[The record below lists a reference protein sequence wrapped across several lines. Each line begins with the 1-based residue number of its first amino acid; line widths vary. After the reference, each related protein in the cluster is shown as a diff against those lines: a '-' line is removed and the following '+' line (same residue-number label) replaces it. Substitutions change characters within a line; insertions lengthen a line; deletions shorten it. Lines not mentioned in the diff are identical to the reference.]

1 MVLTEDDFFDYLIAS
16 SRLNLLLPA
25 LISKLMESSLV
36 FLGFRLDDWR
46 FRVLYRLIVTQQG
59 AAALSGRCHVGVQ
72 VNPGEQSVADVHRAI
87 RYMTKY
93 FQGGNSSNAPSIS
106 IYWGSPTD
114 FLRQLQQQMEAT
126 AGGARSKT
134 IAKDPDDWP

>member
-1 MVLTEDDFFDYLIAS
+1 
-16 SRLNLLLPA
+16 
-25 LISKLMESSLV
+25 
-36 FLGFRLDDWR
+36 
-46 FRVLYRLIVTQQG
+46 
-59 AAALSGRCHVGVQ
+59 LSGRCHVGVQ